1 MLGKETVLI
10 ATTIIGCAI
19 EQISESTRVIAIH
32 LSTSMAL
39 VSFIMNSI
47 LISFLPNSVLGGLTG
62 GKLVYPDYYNHW
74 SETLQRTVAWTL
86 NSIFFLSPEARHE
99 TPAKQRCGGHCLLLR
114 WFPSALD
121 SDPRSVF
128 VYQPRRYIPLCP
140 FSKRH

>member
-62 GKLVYPDYYNHW
+62 GKRVYPDYY
-74 SETLQRTVAWTL
+74 SLIGL
-86 NSIFFLSPEARHE
+86 RHCSG
-99 TPAKQRCGGHCLLLR
+99 QSLGH
-114 WFPSALD
+114 
-121 SDPRSVF
+121 
-128 VYQPRRYIPLCP
+128 
-140 FSKRH
+140 